1 MVSHSSL
8 SFSFGKSETANWKE
22 GLPHENSRQ
31 SLDAIP
37 LFSEGRDPLL
47 EEHPLCHPP
56 TF

>member
-1 MVSHSSL
+1 MVSHSSI

-37 LFSEGRDPLL
+37 LFSEGRDPLP
-47 EEHPLCHPP
+47 EEHPHCHPP